1 MKITTKEF
9 MSRLQGK
16 NKTVHFSVDD
26 TLHLLSDLKKLDGES
41 VFHHPVLSFF
51 KKLHERYSLRVS
63 FYVFEEFDGFN
74 LADVSEQHT
83 KEFQDNSDWMR
94 FGFHAVNENRKYS
107 PEETNI
113 AKADFLRVTEKLS
126 RIVGKES
133 ITSILRLHNW
143 GGDKTVLS
151 ELSNLGIKGLLCRSN
166 LKQSYYL
173 NLGEILKI
181 FFTGKW
187 YDKNLDLLFIK
198 TNIRMEKSK
207 NIPLLLSHIKLNH
220 LELFT
225 HELAIND
232 EVKTKIQETCDYLGK
247 QGYVWSFPED
257 HFS

>member
-1 MKITTKEF
+1 M
-9 MSRLQGK
+9 
-16 NKTVHFSVDD
+16 
-26 TLHLLSDLKKLDGES
+26 
-41 VFHHPVLSFF
+41 
-51 KKLHERYSLRVS
+51 
-63 FYVFEEFDGFN
+63 
-74 LADVSEQHT
+74 
-83 KEFQDNSDWMR
+83 
-94 FGFHAVNENRKYS
+94 
-107 PEETNI
+107 
-113 AKADFLRVTEKLS
+113 
-126 RIVGKES
+126 
-133 ITSILRLHNW
+133 

-225 HELAIND
+225 HEWAIND